1 MQATD
6 QTGKIWEHRP
16 NVPEANDDAATLAA
30 WVVDLD
36 ADLPNLEAQAESQRA
51 QNSLGLTAEHQT
63 QAELD
68 KATISLLM
76 QIQDSLEFSQTLQWF
91 RDFEVRAGANT
102 NARAAY
108 LGVARADY
116 GLVATRYNQITGIAT
131 GLANDA
137 ARVWEIGR
145 VW

>member
-1 MQATD
+1 
-6 QTGKIWEHRP
+6 
-16 NVPEANDDAATLAA
+16 
-30 WVVDLD
+30 
-36 ADLPNLEAQAESQRA
+36 
-51 QNSLGLTAEHQT
+51 
-63 QAELD
+63 
-68 KATISLLM
+68 M

-116 GLVATRYNQITGIAT
+116 DLVATRYNQITGVAT

-137 ARVWEIGR
+137 ARVWGIFDDSGSG
-145 VW
+145 W